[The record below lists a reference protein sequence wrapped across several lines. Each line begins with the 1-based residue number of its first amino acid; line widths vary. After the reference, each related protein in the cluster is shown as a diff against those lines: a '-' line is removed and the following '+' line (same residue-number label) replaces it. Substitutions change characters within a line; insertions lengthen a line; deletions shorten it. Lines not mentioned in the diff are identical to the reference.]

1 MNSIEEYDVLKTK
14 VLKYVLFKKRTE
26 REVRQKFSENAGN
39 LLEDV
44 IEYLKQEKYIDDE
57 NYIVR
62 SVNEY
67 INLKNLSLKELK
79 YKLLTKG
86 ISKDLIENYIF
97 NNRED
102 LLEYEFKSAT
112 NILVKKEN
120 LLPKEEIINYLRK
133 KGYLEETIKNI

>member
-1 MNSIEEYDVLKTK
+1 MNSIEEYDFLKTK
-14 VLKYVLFKKRTE
+14 ILKYVLFKKRTE
-26 REVRQKFSENAGN
+26 REVRQKFSENAGI

-57 NYIVR
+57 NYIIR
-62 SVNEY
+62 SVNEF

-86 ISKDLIENYIF
+86 INKDLIEDYIA
-97 NNRED
+97 NNKD
-102 LLEYEFKSAT
+102 NLLEYELKSAT
-112 NILVKKEN
+112 RILIKKEN